1 MNILHINYLL
11 IIPDDIRL
19 YIIENTNIKCHTC
32 YKKYNLSFYKK
43 QANFYYCSELCYN
56 CI

>member
-1 MNILHINYLL
+1 MNYLV